1 MGLITW
7 KQQQDLVTEKE
18 KILTVLKN
26 ECPQRLDKPF
36 YQKEEKKVESA

>member
-18 KILTVLKN
+18 KTLTVLKN
-26 ECPQRLDKPF
+26 ECLPKLGKPF
-36 YQKEEKKVESA
+36 YQKEEKRVESA